1 MRFHPSDRGCA
12 ANLSAAI
19 LFGLIWHASDA
30 QADPPNGA
38 AARYVGIFD
47 AACLEPMPDL
57 GAVAAL
63 AQDRA
68 WTPVTGDALA
78 AYKPP
83 VPPTSIAAWTLQDDG
98 QNLSVSVT
106 QSDLDDQAKSDFP
119 DFADGQSYACSVVLP
134 PDRTKPDDITA
145 ALTALLTRPQDTS
158 YDEDPWTVIH
168 WSAVTPERTVLV
180 YHYRPRTGQAGG
192 LLSLVMFEKD

>member
-1 MRFHPSDRGCA
+1 MICLRFVRGVSA
-12 ANLSAAI
+12 VLSAAVMA
-19 LFGLIWHASDA
+19 GLQWPAGNARAQSADA
-30 QADPPNGA
+30 G
-38 AARYVGIFD
+38 AARYVALFD

-57 GAVAAL
+57 GAVAAV
-63 AQDRA
+63 AQAQA

-83 VPPTSIAAWTLQDDG
+83 VPPTSIAAWTLKDNG

-106 QSDLDDQAKSDFP
+106 ASELDAQAKSDFP
-119 DFADGQSYACSVVLP
+119 DFADGQSYACSLVLP
-134 PDRTKPDDITA
+134 PDRTKPDDVTA
-145 ALTALLTRPQDTS
+145 ALTALLTRPHDTS

-180 YHYRPRTGQAGG
+180 YHYRPRSGQAGG

>member
-1 MRFHPSDRGCA
+1 MRFYPCVRGLA
-12 ANLSAAI
+12 AGLSAAI
-19 LFGLIWHASDA
+19 FSTLPWHAGGA
-30 QADPPNGA
+30 HAGPANGV
-38 AARYVGIFD
+38 AARYVAIFD

-57 GAVAAL
+57 GAVAAV
-63 AQDRA
+63 AQARA

-83 VPPTSIAAWTLQDDG
+83 VPPTSIAAWTLKDNG